1 MDAIHCLA
9 SSAPCSLRNVDLSH
23 LCPQTTEVWEE
34 DKSDG
39 LKTTERCVREIVDR
53 LDGTPPS
60 FPLSLNGSTGQH
72 WTAAEGVHACEILL
86 GVRAS
91 HVKGGV
97 FVPLPLRGDDHAV
110 AVRWA

>member
-1 MDAIHCLA
+1 M
-9 SSAPCSLRNVDLSH
+9 
-23 LCPQTTEVWEE
+23 
-34 DKSDG
+34 
-39 LKTTERCVREIVDR
+39 DR

-60 FPLSLNGSTGQH
+60 FPLSLDGSTGQH

-91 HVKGGV
+91 HAKRGA

-110 AVRWA
+110 AARWA